1 MDGGDKGRDTRR
13 LRGQEEKG
21 TDVGAEASGGIS
33 KVDLTFKLETKAQN
47 TATLLPPQGS
57 TLMHT
62 RMSRSTLVTCF
73 LKIQH
78 SKTPSHTGILK
89 DEQGNSLTVQWLGLH
104 TSTAGNPGLI
114 PGQGTKIPAKR
125 AICGQKKRCESP
137 AKIFTTLQMELL
149 QGSF

>member
-1 MDGGDKGRDTRR
+1 MLVGDGECQPSVSMDGGDKGRDTRR

-62 RMSRSTLVTCF
+62 QC
-73 LKIQH
+73 
-78 SKTPSHTGILK
+78 
-89 DEQGNSLTVQWLGLH
+89 
-104 TSTAGNPGLI
+104 PG
-114 PGQGTKIPAKR
+114 PHW
-125 AICGQKKRCESP
+125 
-137 AKIFTTLQMELL
+137 
-149 QGSF
+149 